1 MNKNKWSATSD
12 KMLRQ
17 LPDTSYEAGRPSAPT
32 NTKNRTSY
40 WTTGWLQPP
49 NSFLMF
55 RQELQMPSQKQR
67 KATDIFESNPTFGDH
82 KLI

>member
-1 MNKNKWSATSD
+1 MNINKWSATSD

-40 WTTGWLQPP
+40 WTTGC

-55 RQELQMPSQKQR
+55 SQELQMPSQKQR